1 MQKLIVDN
9 FADDTI
15 FCEANCIQLRY
26 LQCLF
31 LCFEVVTRLKI
42 NLANSK
48 LVPIGDVV
56 FFFLLKFLKRR
67 NDLH

>member
-1 MQKLIVDN
+1 MIQ
-9 FADDTI
+9 F

-31 LCFEVVTRLKI
+31 LCFEVVMRLKI

-56 FFFLLKFLKRR
+56 FFFSFEIFEKKK
-67 NDLH
+67 